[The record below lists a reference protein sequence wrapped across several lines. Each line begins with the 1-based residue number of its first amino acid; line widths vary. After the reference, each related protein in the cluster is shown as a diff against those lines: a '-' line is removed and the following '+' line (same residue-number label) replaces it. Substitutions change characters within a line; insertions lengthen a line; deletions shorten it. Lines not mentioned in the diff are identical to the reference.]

1 MQKFIKVF
9 RLNCRGCENKSNT
22 MELKL
27 FFGAFSYLCICIKS
41 KCSFQAV
48 ECDSKKC

>member
-1 MQKFIKVF
+1 MQKFIKVYK
-9 RLNCRGCENKSNT
+9 LNCRGCENKSNT

-27 FFGAFSYLCICIKS
+27 FFGAFSYLCICINY
-41 KCSFQAV
+41 FQAV